1 MHAPGAYIQG
11 HAHPPPCI
19 QVSLAGSQQLGLLVQ
34 GGASCSQ
41 PLPQQD
47 GATTVCTPNVPA
59 EGEPA
64 ASLLAGHGIEGG
76 EKEELQPP

>member
-1 MHAPGAYIQG
+1 M
-11 HAHPPPCI
+11 
-19 QVSLAGSQQLGLLVQ
+19 Q